1 MAEEARAA
9 QLIAKGFSL
18 QPLALGQ
25 ISRCAWELGL
35 LLQPEVEFMVQK
47 AC

>member
-1 MAEEARAA
+1 MTEEARAA
-9 QLIAKGFSL
+9 PTDRIM

>member
-1 MAEEARAA
+1 MTEEARGSPTDR
-9 QLIAKGFSL
+9 IM

>member
-1 MAEEARAA
+1 MTEEARGSPTDR
-9 QLIAKGFSL
+9 IM

-35 LLQPEVEFMVQK
+35 LLQPEVNFLGME